1 MQPIS
6 YAQSGCAILPTSPN
20 LWPTTFFFF
29 PKSGFEIFG
38 VPVDDEQ

>member
-6 YAQSGCAILPTSPN
+6 YAQSGCAILPTPPN
-20 LWPTTFFFF
+20 LWPTTFFF